1 MMFIA
6 QFLECSRNQC
16 RKQTEETFS
25 VPTKIDSVSLL
36 MNIDVGN
43 KWIKIVLLVDQ
54 ELNYIRTDII
64 SA

>member
-1 MMFIA
+1 M
-6 QFLECSRNQC
+6 
-16 RKQTEETFS
+16 EETFCLI
-25 VPTKIDSVSLL
+25 TKTDSVSLL

>member
-1 MMFIA
+1 M
-6 QFLECSRNQC
+6 
-16 RKQTEETFS
+16 EETFS
-25 VPTKIDSVSLL
+25 VLTKTDSVSLL